1 MGHSRLGKIP
11 TSKAWKAVVGTYAG
25 ADAGQD
31 GSNFAQEV
39 ERIATKAMEASAGTV
54 RAAKDDGGVTPVFY
68 LLTQLALAARRPDFL
83 GAMEQVGIHL
93 SADASSLDL
102 TVEVHRVL
110 DDMFFADGR
119 RSDVGELAQLALGET
134 LAGYLH
140 AQPRDMLGDN
150 IGQLQRDLR
159 GLGTQKAFGEVSQE
173 FFGSFISRLLNFN
186 LSRIV
191 RTGEGQS
198 LIGDVDDL
206 SRFNAELRQHSR
218 QRATIVRDFA
228 AKWFAKTE
236 FEVGIDPARTKRFV
250 AHTLKKVEDEFR
262 RSSKGG

>member
-1 MGHSRLGKIP
+1 M
-11 TSKAWKAVVGTYAG
+11 GTYAG
-25 ADAGQD
+25 ANAGQD
-31 GSNFAQEV
+31 GGNFSQEV
-39 ERIATKAMEASAGTV
+39 ERVATKAMEASAGAV
-54 RAAKDDGGVTPVFY
+54 RAAKEDGGVVPVFY

-83 GAMEQVGIHL
+83 DALDQIGIHL
-93 SADASSLDL
+93 SADATNLDL

-110 DDMFFADGR
+110 DDTFFAGGR

-134 LAGYLH
+134 LAGYLR

-150 IGQLQRDLR
+150 IGQLRRDLR
-159 GLGTQKAFGEVSQE
+159 GLGTQNAFGEVSQE

-198 LIGDVDDL
+198 LIGDVGDL

-228 AKWFAKTE
+228 GKWFAKTE
-236 FEVGIDPARTKRFV
+236 FEVGIDPARTRRFV
-250 AHTLKKVEDEFR
+250 AYALKKVEDEFR
-262 RSSKGG
+262 RGAKGG